1 MKIATVSH
9 AALAAALT
17 LACAAQARA
26 ADGGN
31 VEGRKVEGGEADVA
45 EADGPSIVVTG
56 QSLEE
61 TLPQELSRYG
71 NDVVTVDERQIRNS
85 GAVDVTKAL
94 DQVPGLYVRGRNG
107 PFTYVDV
114 SLQGSRTQDVLWT
127 MDGIRLNN
135 RLYGSTSPNDTLPA
149 SMIERIEVLRG
160 GESLFYGTQAS
171 AGVINVVTRSFS
183 DDPGG
188 QVNAS
193 VDSWGGTTL
202 DGYARGALGDHRF
215 VAYASHNRSEG
226 YLPYSAYQPSLT
238 DRHLGY
244 DLWSAGLKY
253 QYALAP
259 DLALNAQYQHTEAEL
274 DNLSPT
280 RIRESRNDRNEE
292 VASLRLDYT
301 GSDSVQFF
309 LKGHFHDWKTAYIQI
324 RNSLPDHQPQVIY
337 PAGTF
342 WGYRDWG
349 GSAVMKLHLHPG
361 LEYLLGYDFQNF
373 SGRDDVLLIAPSSEQ
388 VHAGILQLR
397 TTDEISS
404 KGRLAAGLRY
414 NRTDGARK
422 TIWNVSGRYDF
433 AEALYL
439 EANGGT
445 AFVLPDASQLYGNDP
460 CCEVGNPNLRAE
472 QSLSLN
478 LSAGGI
484 LPLGAA
490 SLGWKATYFD
500 RRITDMID
508 SVYDDPAFPGGTY
521 ANLDGKVRSQG
532 AEMELDARWPG
543 GWGISASYT
552 YARVR
557 EKGAST
563 QLDRN
568 PKQYAKAALSY
579 APEDQPFG
587 ASLNASWIGDVW
599 STASGAGRQNYGNY
613 ALLDVGAYLY
623 IDGAARRNR
632 FGVNIENLLDREYAT
647 RGYLSAATDQGV
659 LDGSNSRFL
668 YFNRGVPRTLRMQY
682 GLSF

>member
-1 MKIATVSH
+1 MKFATISH
-9 AALAAALT
+9 AALAVALGLAWNT
-17 LACAAQARA
+17 QACAEETGEDAGEDQA
-26 ADGGN
+26 
-31 VEGRKVEGGEADVA
+31 
-45 EADGPSIVVTG
+45 IVVTG
-56 QSLEE
+56 TSLEE

-71 NDVVTVDERQIRNS
+71 NDVVTIGEKQIKDS
-85 GAVDVTKAL
+85 GAVDVVKAL
-94 DQVPGLYVRGRNG
+94 ESVPGLYIRARNG

-135 RLYGSTSPNDTLPA
+135 RLYGGTSPNDTLPA

-171 AGVINVVTRSFS
+171 AGVINVVTRGFT
-183 DDPGG
+183 DDFNG

-193 VDSWGGTTL
+193 VDSWGGTTV
-202 DGYARGALGDHRF
+202 DGYLRGAAGSHRF

-226 YLPYSAYQPSLT
+226 YTPYSAYQPSLT

-253 QYALAP
+253 QYDLAP
-259 DLALNAQYQHTEAEL
+259 DLALNAQYQHTEAKL

-292 VASLRLDYT
+292 IASLRLDYT
-301 GSDSVQFF
+301 GSDAVQFF
-309 LKGHFHDWKTAYIQI
+309 LKGYFHDWKTAYVQI
-324 RNSLPDHQPQVIY
+324 RNSLPDLQPQVIY

-349 GSAVMKLHLHPG
+349 GSAVVKLQLHPG

-373 SGRDDVLLIAPSSEQ
+373 SGRDDVLLIAPTSEQ
-388 VHAGILQLR
+388 VHAGIFQVR

-414 NRTDGARK
+414 NRTDGAKK

-433 AEALYL
+433 ADALYV

-445 AFVLPDASQLYGNDP
+445 SFVLPDASQLYGNDP
-460 CCEVGNPNLRAE
+460 CCEIGNPNLSPE
-472 QSLSLN
+472 QSLNLN
-478 LSAGGI
+478 LSAGGT
-484 LPLGAA
+484 LPAGAVT
-490 SLGWKATYFD
+490 LGWKATYFN
-500 RRITDMID
+500 RRITNMID
-508 SVYDDPAFPGGTY
+508 YDYDNPAYPNGTY

-532 AEMELDARWPG
+532 GEFELTARTAG
-543 GWGISASYT
+543 GWNLNASYT

-557 EKGAST
+557 KKGSST

-568 PKQYAKAALSY
+568 PRQFAKGTLSY
-579 APEDQPFG
+579 APEDRPFG
-587 ASLNASWIGDVW
+587 ANISVNWIGDVW
-599 STASGAGRQNYGNY
+599 STASGFGRRNYGNY
-613 ALLDVGAYLY
+613 ALVDAGAYLY
-623 IDGAARRNR
+623 VDGAARRNR
-632 FGVNIENLLDREYAT
+632 FGVNVENLFNREYAT
-647 RGYLSAATDQGV
+647 RGYQSAVTDQGA

-668 YFNRGVPRTLRMQY
+668 YFSRGVPRTLRMSY

>member
-9 AALAAALT
+9 AAIAAALS
-17 LACAAQARA
+17 LACATQAHA
-26 ADGGN
+26 
-31 VEGRKVEGGEADVA
+31 EEAEDDQA
-45 EADGPSIVVTG
+45 IVVTG
-56 QSLEE
+56 QSLEV
-61 TLPQELSRYG
+61 TLPQELAHYG
-71 NDVVTVDERQIRNS
+71 NDVVTVDEKQIRDS

-94 DQVPGLYVRGRNG
+94 EQVPGLYIRGRNG

-171 AGVINVVTRSFS
+171 AGVINVVTRSFT
-183 DDPGG
+183 DDFNG

-193 VDSWGGTTL
+193 VDSWGGTTV
-202 DGYARGALGDHRF
+202 DGYLRGSVGNHRF
-215 VAYASHNRSEG
+215 VAYASHNQSEG
-226 YLPYSAYQPSLT
+226 YMPYSAFQPSLT

-253 QYALAP
+253 QYDIAP
-259 DLALNAQYQHTEAEL
+259 DLAFNAQYQHTEAKL

-292 VASLRLDYT
+292 IASVRLDYT
-301 GSDSVQFF
+301 GSDTVQFF
-309 LKGHFHDWKTAYIQI
+309 LKGYFHDWKTAYVQI
-324 RNSLPDHQPQVIY
+324 RNSLPDLQPQVIY

-349 GSAVMKLHLHPG
+349 GSAVVKLHLHPG
-361 LEYLLGYDFQNF
+361 LDYLFGYDFQDF
-373 SGRDDVLLIAPSSEQ
+373 SGRDDVLLIAPTSEQ
-388 VHAGILQLR
+388 VHAGIFQVR

-404 KGRLAAGLRY
+404 KARLAAGLRY
-414 NRTDGARK
+414 NHTDGAHK
-422 TIWNVSGRYDF
+422 TIWNASGRYDF

-445 AFVLPDASQLYGNDP
+445 SFVLPDASQLYGNDP
-460 CCEVGNPNLRAE
+460 CCEIGNPNLKPE
-472 QSLSLN
+472 QSLNLN

-484 LPLGAA
+484 VPVGGIQ
-490 SLGWKATYFD
+490 LGWKATYFN
-500 RRITDMID
+500 RRISNMID
-508 SVYDDPAFPGGTY
+508 YDYDNPAFLDGTY
-521 ANLDGKVRSQG
+521 KNVDDTVRSQG
-532 AEMELDARWPG
+532 AELELDARLAG
-543 GWGISASYT
+543 GWALSASYT

-557 EKGAST
+557 EKGSST

-568 PKQYAKAALSY
+568 PKQYAKGTLSY
-579 APEDQPFG
+579 APEDKPFG
-587 ASLNASWIGDVW
+587 ATVNASWIGDVW
-599 STASGAGRQNYGNY
+599 STASGFGRRNYGNY
-613 ALLDVGAYLY
+613 ALVDAGAYLY
-623 IDGAARRNR
+623 VDGAARRNR
-632 FGVNIENLLDREYAT
+632 FGVNVENVFNKEYAT
-647 RGYLSAATDQGV
+647 RGYQSAVTDQGA

-668 YFNRGVPRTLRMQY
+668 YFSRGVPRTLRVSY

>member
-1 MKIATVSH
+1 MKFATNSH
-9 AALAAALT
+9 TALAAVLALAWST
-17 LACAAQARA
+17 QAHAEETGEDAGEDRA
-26 ADGGN
+26 
-31 VEGRKVEGGEADVA
+31 
-45 EADGPSIVVTG
+45 IIVTG
-56 QSLEE
+56 TSLEE

-71 NDVVTVDERQIRNS
+71 NDVVTVSEKQIKDS
-85 GAVDVTKAL
+85 GAVDVVKAL
-94 DQVPGLYVRGRNG
+94 ESVPGLYIRARNG

-135 RLYGSTSPNDTLPA
+135 RLYGGTSPNDTLPA

-171 AGVINVVTRSFS
+171 AGVINVVTRGFT
-183 DDPGG
+183 DDFNG

-193 VDSWGGTTL
+193 VDSWGGTTV
-202 DGYARGALGDHRF
+202 DGYLRGAAGSHRF

-226 YLPYSAYQPSLT
+226 YTPFSAYQPSLT

-253 QYALAP
+253 QYDLAP
-259 DLALNAQYQHTEAEL
+259 DLALNAQYQHTEAKL

-292 VASLRLDYT
+292 IASLRLDYT
-301 GSDSVQFF
+301 GSDAVQFF
-309 LKGHFHDWKTAYIQI
+309 LKGYFHDWKTAYVQI
-324 RNSLPDHQPQVIY
+324 RNSLPDLQPQVIY

-349 GSAVMKLHLHPG
+349 GSAVVKLHLHPG

-373 SGRDDVLLIAPSSEQ
+373 SGRDDVLLIAPTSEQ
-388 VHAGILQLR
+388 VHAGIFQIR

-414 NRTDGARK
+414 NRTDGAKK

-433 AEALYL
+433 ADALYV

-445 AFVLPDASQLYGNDP
+445 SFVLPDASQLYGNDP
-460 CCEVGNPNLRAE
+460 CCETGNPNLSPE
-472 QSLSLN
+472 QSLNLN
-478 LSAGGI
+478 LSAGGT
-484 LPLGAA
+484 LPAGMVT
-490 SLGWKATYFD
+490 LGWKATYFN
-500 RRITDMID
+500 RRITNMID
-508 SVYDDPAFPGGTY
+508 YDYDNPAYPNGTY

-532 AEMELDARWPG
+532 GEFELTARTAG
-543 GWGISASYT
+543 GWSLNASYT

-557 EKGAST
+557 EKGSST

-568 PKQYAKAALSY
+568 PRQYAKGTLAY
-579 APEDQPFG
+579 APEDRPFG
-587 ASLNASWIGDVW
+587 ANLAVNWIGDVW
-599 STASGAGRQNYGNY
+599 STASGFGRRNYGNY
-613 ALLDVGAYLY
+613 ALVDAGAYLY
-623 IDGAARRNR
+623 VDGAARRNR
-632 FGVNIENLLDREYAT
+632 FGVNVENLFNKEYAT
-647 RGYLSAATDQGV
+647 RGYQSAVTDKGA

-668 YFNRGVPRTLRMQY
+668 YFSRGVPRTLRMSY

>member
-1 MKIATVSH
+1 MKFAIISH
-9 AALAAALT
+9 TALAVALG
-17 LACAAQARA
+17 LALNTQASA
-26 ADGGN
+26 EETADDQ
-31 VEGRKVEGGEADVA
+31 A
-45 EADGPSIVVTG
+45 IVVTG
-56 QSLEE
+56 TSLEE

-71 NDVVTVDERQIRNS
+71 SDVVTVGEKQIRDS
-85 GAVDVTKAL
+85 GAVDVVKAL
-94 DQVPGLYVRGRNG
+94 ESVPGLYIRARNG

-135 RLYGSTSPNDTLPA
+135 RLYGGTSPNDTLPA

-171 AGVINVVTRSFS
+171 AGVINVVTRGFT
-183 DDPGG
+183 DDLGG

-193 VDSWGGTTL
+193 VDSWGGTTA
-202 DGYARGALGDHRF
+202 DGYLRGSLGNHRF
-215 VAYASHNRSEG
+215 VVYGSHNRSEG
-226 YLPYSAYQPSLT
+226 YMPYSAYQPSLT

-253 QYALAP
+253 QYDLAP
-259 DLALNAQYQHTEAEL
+259 DLALNAQYQHTEAKL

-292 VASLRLDYT
+292 IASLRLDYT

-309 LKGHFHDWKTAYIQI
+309 LKGYFHDWKTAYVQI
-324 RNSLPDHQPQVIY
+324 RNSLPDLQPQVIY

-349 GSAVMKLHLHPG
+349 GSAVVKLRLHPG

-373 SGRDDVLLIAPSSEQ
+373 SGRDDVLLIAPTSEQ
-388 VHAGILQLR
+388 VHAGIFQIR
-397 TTDEISS
+397 TTDDISS

-414 NRTDGARK
+414 NRTDGAKK

-433 AEALYL
+433 ADALYV

-445 AFVLPDASQLYGNDP
+445 SFVLPDASQLYGNDP
-460 CCEVGNPNLRAE
+460 CCEIGNPNLKPE
-472 QSLSLN
+472 QSLNLN
-478 LSAGGI
+478 LSAGGSV
-484 LPLGAA
+484 PVSGVR
-490 SLGWKATYFD
+490 LGWKATYFN
-500 RRITDMID
+500 RRITNMID
-508 SVYDDPAFPGGTY
+508 TVYDDPAYPNGTY

-532 AEMELDARWPG
+532 GEFELTAQIDG
-543 GWGISASYT
+543 GWSLNASYT

-557 EKGAST
+557 EKGSST

-568 PKQYAKAALSY
+568 PRQYAKGTLAY
-579 APEDQPFG
+579 APQNAPFG
-587 ASLNASWIGDVW
+587 ANLSVNWTGDVW
-599 STASGAGRQNYGNY
+599 STASGFGRRNYGNY
-613 ALLDVGAYLY
+613 ALVDAGAYLY
-623 IDGAARRNR
+623 LDGAARRNR
-632 FGVNIENLLDREYAT
+632 FGVNVENLFGKEYAT
-647 RGYLSAATDQGV
+647 RGYQSAVTDQGA

-668 YFNRGVPRTLRMQY
+668 YFSRGVPRTLRMSY

>member
-1 MKIATVSH
+1 MKMTNATVSR
-9 AALAAALT
+9 AALAAALA
-17 LACAAQARA
+17 LACTAQTYTAQAHAEEAEEA
-26 ADGGN
+26 A
-31 VEGRKVEGGEADVA
+31 
-45 EADGPSIVVTG
+45 SIVVTG
-56 QSLEE
+56 RSLEE

-71 NDVVTVDERQIRNS
+71 NDVATVSEKQIKDS

-94 DQVPGLYVRGRNG
+94 EQVPGLYVRGRNG

-135 RLYGSTSPNDTLPA
+135 RLYGGTSPNDTLPA

-171 AGVINVVTRSFS
+171 AGVINVVTRSFT

-193 VDSWGGTTL
+193 VDTWGGTTL
-202 DGYARGALGDHRF
+202 DGYLRGAIGKHRF
-215 VAYASHNRSEG
+215 VAYASHNRSDG
-226 YLPYSAYQPSLT
+226 YLPFIAYQPSLT

-253 QYALAP
+253 QVEIAP
-259 DLALNAQYQHTEAEL
+259 DLALNAQYQHTQAKL

-292 VASLRLDYT
+292 IASLRLDYT
-301 GSDSVQFF
+301 GSDTVQFF
-309 LKGHFHDWKTAYIQI
+309 LKGYFHDWKTAYVQI
-324 RNSLPDHQPQVIY
+324 RNSLPDHDPQVIY

-349 GSAVMKLHLHPG
+349 GSAVAKLHLHPG

-373 SGRDDVLLIAPSSEQ
+373 SGRDDVLLIAPTSEQ
-388 VHAGILQLR
+388 VHAGIFQVR

-414 NRTDGARK
+414 NRTDGAKK

-433 AEALYL
+433 ADALYV

-445 AFVLPDASQLYGNDP
+445 SFVLPDASQLYGNDP
-460 CCEVGNPNLRAE
+460 CCEIGNPNLRAE
-472 QSLSLN
+472 QSLNLN
-478 LSAGGI
+478 LSGGGVV
-484 LPLGAA
+484 PVGAA
-490 SLGWKATYFD
+490 QLRWKATYFN
-500 RRITDMID
+500 RRISDMID
-508 SVYDDPAFPGGTY
+508 TTYDDPAFPNGTY

-532 AEMELDARWPG
+532 AELELGAGLPG
-543 GWGISASYT
+543 GWNVSASYT

-557 EKGAST
+557 EKGTST
-563 QLDRN
+563 QLNRN
-568 PKQYAKAALSY
+568 PKQYAKANLSY
-579 APEDQPFG
+579 APEDRPFG
-587 ASLNASWIGDVW
+587 ASLNLNWIGDVW
-599 STASGAGRQNYGNY
+599 STASGFGRSNYGNY
-613 ALLDVGAYLY
+613 ALVDFGAYLY
-623 IDGAARRNR
+623 LDGAARRNR
-632 FGVNIENLLDREYAT
+632 FGVNVENLFDKEYAT
-647 RGYLSAATDQGV
+647 RGYSSAVTDQGAM
-659 LDGSNSRFL
+659 DGSNSRFL
-668 YFNRGVPRTLRMQY
+668 YFNRGVPRTLRMSY

>member
-9 AALAAALT
+9 AALAAALA
-17 LACAAQARA
+17 LACTTQPHTAQAHAEEA
-26 ADGGN
+26 A
-31 VEGRKVEGGEADVA
+31 
-45 EADGPSIVVTG
+45 SIVVNG
-56 QSLEE
+56 RSLEE

-71 NDVVTVDERQIRNS
+71 NDVATVSEKQVKDS

-94 DQVPGLYVRGRNG
+94 EQVPGLYVRGRNG

-135 RLYGSTSPNDTLPA
+135 RLYGGTSPNDTLPA

-171 AGVINVVTRSFS
+171 AGVINVVTRGFT
-183 DDPGG
+183 DDLNG

-193 VDSWGGTTL
+193 ADTWGGTTL
-202 DGYARGALGDHRF
+202 DGYLRGAVGDHRF
-215 VAYASHNRSEG
+215 VAYASHNRTEG
-226 YLPYSAYQPSLT
+226 YLPFSAYQPSLT

-253 QYALAP
+253 QVEIAP
-259 DLALNAQYQHTEAEL
+259 DLALNAQYQHTEAKL

-292 VASLRLDYT
+292 IASLRLDYT
-301 GSDSVQFF
+301 GSDTVQFF
-309 LKGHFHDWKTAYIQI
+309 LKGYFHDWKTAYVQI
-324 RNSLPDHQPQVIY
+324 RNSLPDHDPQVIY

-349 GSAVMKLHLHPG
+349 GSAVAKLHLHPG
-361 LEYLLGYDFQNF
+361 IEYLLGYDFQNF
-373 SGRDDVLLIAPSSEQ
+373 SGRDDVLLIAPTSEQ
-388 VHAGILQLR
+388 VHAGIFQVR

-414 NRTDGARK
+414 NRTDGAKK

-433 AEALYL
+433 ADAFYVEV
-439 EANGGT
+439 NGGT
-445 AFVLPDASQLYGNDP
+445 SFVLPDASQLYGNDP
-460 CCEVGNPNLRAE
+460 CCESGNPNLKAE
-472 QSLSLN
+472 QSLNLN
-478 LSAGGI
+478 LSGGGA

-490 SLGWKATYFD
+490 QLRWKATYFN
-500 RRITDMID
+500 RRISDMID
-508 SVYDDPAFPGGTY
+508 TTYDDPAFPNGTY

-532 AEMELDARWPG
+532 AELELGAELPG
-543 GWGISASYT
+543 GWNISASYT

-557 EKGAST
+557 EKGTSM
-563 QLDRN
+563 QLNRN
-568 PKQYAKAALSY
+568 PKQYAKASLAY
-579 APEDQPFG
+579 APEDRSFG
-587 ASLNASWIGDVW
+587 ASLNLNWIGDVW
-599 STASGAGRQNYGNY
+599 STASGFGRSNFGNY
-613 ALLDVGAYLY
+613 ALVDFGAYFYL
-623 IDGAARRNR
+623 DGAARRTR
-632 FGVNIENLLDREYAT
+632 FGVNVENLFDKEYAT
-647 RGYLSAATDQGV
+647 RGYASAVTDQGA

-668 YFNRGVPRTLRMQY
+668 YFNRGVPRTLRMSY